1 MGVGSGFNN
10 SQLTTYGFWQ
20 CREFKM
26 KILVTGGAG
35 FIGSNFIHL
44 LIGPENPH
52 QRDYEILNLDKL
64 TYAGNLENLANLS
77 HHKNYQFIHGDI
89 CDGKL
94 VDSLLDSGI
103 EAIINF
109 AAESHVDRSLYEP
122 DLFIQT
128 NVVGVQVLLHAALR
142 HKIKKFI
149 QVSTDEVYGSLSQE
163 APGFREDT
171 PLSPN
176 SPYSASKAAA
186 DLLVRSYFKTYGFPA
201 IITRCSNNYGP
212 YQFPEKLIPLFITNA
227 LENKPLPVY
236 GDGLNVRDWIHVEDH
251 CRALSLVL
259 QGGKEGEI
267 YNIGGNGERNNLE
280 ITETILNL
288 LGKPKSLVR
297 FVTDRPGH
305 DRRYAVDFSKIQ
317 KDLGWSPIYSL
328 QEGLTQTVRW
338 YLSHEEWWR
347 RIKSGAYRDFY
358 RKHYQERLT

>member
-1 MGVGSGFNN
+1 
-10 SQLTTYGFWQ
+10 
-20 CREFKM
+20 M

-35 FIGSNFIHL
+35 FIGSNFIHF
-44 LIGPENPH
+44 LIGPENPN
-52 QRDYEILNLDKL
+52 RNDYEVLNLDKL
-64 TYAGNLENLANLS
+64 TYAGNLENLANFP
-77 HHKNYQFIHGDI
+77 HHTNYRFVRGDI
-89 CDGKL
+89 SDGKL
-94 VDSLLDSGI
+94 VDNLLESGV

-128 NVVGVQVLLHAALR
+128 NIVGVQVLLHAALR
-142 HKIKKFI
+142 HKVRKFI
-149 QVSTDEVYGSLSQE
+149 QVSTDEVYGSLS
-163 APGFREDT
+163 ADDPGFRENT

-201 IITRCSNNYGP
+201 VITRCSNNYGP

-236 GDGLNVRDWIHVEDH
+236 GDGLNVRDWIHVLDH
-251 CRALSLVL
+251 CRALFLVL
-259 QGGKEGEI
+259 QEGKEGEI
-267 YNIGGNGERNNLE
+267 YNIGGMGEKNNLE
-280 ITETILNL
+280 MTENILNL
-288 LGKPKSLVR
+288 LGKSKSLIR
-297 FVTDRPGH
+297 FITDRPGH

-328 QEGLTQTVRW
+328 EEGLAQTVQW
-338 YLSHEEWWR
+338 YIHHEEWWQ

-358 RKHYQERLT
+358 RKHYQERLS